1 MTACDELA
9 ENFDVIR
16 KLQANYW
23 RLERSATPTALLL
36 PWLPSIGKI
45 NKQIATISL
54 YLTLRG
60 YVEKRKLSDAP
71 SSDAIDILL
80 ARGLD
85 TKETITVGDLDIPLL
100 LN

>member
-1 MTACDELA
+1 MFACDELA
-9 ENFDVIR
+9 EDPNTIR
-16 KLQANYW
+16 KLQENYW
-23 RLERSATPTALLL
+23 KLERSATPTSLLL
-36 PWLPSIGKI
+36 PWLPSLGKI

-71 SSDAIDILL
+71 NADAIDILL

-85 TKETITVGDLDIPLL
+85 TKETITVGDLYIP
-100 LN
+100 